1 MNGGPQWGYVQA
13 RLQARHGERLQDSD
27 WRALE
32 AAHSLDHFIERARA
46 TSLRRFTET
55 LNTRMSSHVIERIL
69 RAAWRGYVAEI
80 AAWVPPQWRPA
91 VLWTAYVPDLPAVD
105 AWRKG
110 DVRDWMR
117 HDPAVAELIDGAKKA
132 MLAPLT
138 GESGRTTAARWHTH
152 WQSLWPQN
160 QKADRRLLTELAD
173 MVSAHVAQLAD
184 AGPQESSSRYRLDLG
199 RAVTRLFRRH
209 PAAPVAVFSHLL
221 LMALD
226 FERLRGGLAR
236 RRLFYSG
243 HAREAA

>member
-1 MNGGPQWGYVQA
+1 MHPRWSYVQA
-13 RLQARHGERLQDSD
+13 RLQARHGERLQDND

-32 AAHSLDHFIERARA
+32 AAHSLDHFIERIRA
-46 TSLRRFTET
+46 TSLRRFTES
-55 LNTRMSSHVIERIL
+55 LNTRMSGHAIERTL

-117 HDPAVAELIDGAKKA
+117 QEPTVAELIDGAKKA
-132 MLAPLT
+132 TLAPLI
-138 GESGRTTAARWHTH
+138 GESGGATAARWYTR
-152 WQSLWPQN
+152 WYSLLPQK
-160 QKADRRLLTELAD
+160 QKADGRLLAEIAD
-173 MVSAHVAQLAD
+173 MVSAHVAQLAQ
-184 AGPQESSSRYRLDLG
+184 AGAQETSRRYRHDLA

-221 LMALD
+221 LVALD
-226 FERLRGGLAR
+226 LERLRGGLTR
-236 RRLFYSG
+236 RRLFHPG